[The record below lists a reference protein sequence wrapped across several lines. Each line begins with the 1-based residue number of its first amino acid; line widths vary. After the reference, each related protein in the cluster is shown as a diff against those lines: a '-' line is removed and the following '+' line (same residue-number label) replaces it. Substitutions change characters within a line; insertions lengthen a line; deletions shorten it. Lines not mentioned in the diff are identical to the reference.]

1 MRQAAVGLNFID
13 IDHRSGTYPWRVE
26 RDLVIDFLGAHYLKS
41 VIRRAVLFHL
51 RYAVSYHDLEEI
63 MAKRGVM
70 VDHFALNCWVVKFA
84 P

>member
-1 MRQAAVGLNFID
+1 MRQAAVELNFID

-51 RYAVSYHDLEEI
+51 EEI